1 MRVLFARAADA
12 PERLVA
18 TARILF
24 DGDPGP
30 FWNLALTGIEIWR
43 PREGDLEVLLPRR
56 TGSPDE
62 EDLRLIESASGDP
75 VHLDTLRTWILRE
88 FTRDQLLR
96 KAA

>member
-1 MRVLFARAADA
+1 MRVVFARPADA

-24 DGDPGP
+24 DEDPGP
-30 FWNLALTGIEIWR
+30 FWNVALTGIEIWR
-43 PREGDLEVLLPRR
+43 PREGDLDVVLPRR
-56 TGSPDE
+56 SGSEDE

-75 VHLDTLRTWILRE
+75 VHLDTLRAWILRE
-88 FTRDQLLR
+88 FTREQVFR